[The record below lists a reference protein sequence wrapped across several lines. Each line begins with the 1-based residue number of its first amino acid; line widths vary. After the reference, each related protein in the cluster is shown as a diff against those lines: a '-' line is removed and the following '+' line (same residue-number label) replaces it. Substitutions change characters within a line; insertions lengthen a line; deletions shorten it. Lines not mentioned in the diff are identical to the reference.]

1 MAVKSKIEMQG
12 LLERVIDMYM
22 NDGVTL
28 TDIAN
33 TLSDEG
39 YDLSV
44 AGVQRVVRNNK
55 ELIKE
60 QKMMQDHVDAYLE
73 KFRNSPNTDVS
84 EINLQIMQRNVFK
97 ALGEL
102 DFSASSFSDPVKMTS
117 MITRLADSQV
127 NLSRLRVEF
136 NKGVD
141 AAKDKINKSLRELLK
156 EKDPELLLKL
166 LSIVKEMKI
175 EHSKRG

>member
-1 MAVKSKIEMQG
+1 MAKKSKIEMQG
-12 LLERVIDMYM
+12 LLERVIDMYV

-28 TDIAN
+28 TDITN

-44 AGVQRVVRNNK
+44 SGVQRVVRNNK
-55 ELIKE
+55 ELIEE
-60 QKMMQDHVDAYLE
+60 QRLIQEHADAFLNE
-73 KFRNSPNTDVS
+73 FRNSPNTDVS
-84 EINLQIMQRNVFK
+84 EINLQIMQRNVFN
-97 ALGEL
+97 ALREL
-102 DFSASSFSDPVKMTS
+102 DFSAYKFEDPTKLANLVA
-117 MITRLADSQV
+117 RLSDSQV

-141 AAKDKINKSLRELLK
+141 AAKDKIEKSLQVLLK

-166 LSIVKEMKI
+166 VTIVKEMKI
-175 EHSKRG
+175 ENSKRG